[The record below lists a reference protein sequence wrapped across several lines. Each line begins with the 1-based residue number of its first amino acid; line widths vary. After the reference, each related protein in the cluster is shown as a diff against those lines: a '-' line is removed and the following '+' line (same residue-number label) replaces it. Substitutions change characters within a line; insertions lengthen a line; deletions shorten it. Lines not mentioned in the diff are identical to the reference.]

1 MLWNNNN
8 TIWVG
13 CWWSQNGRE
22 FFNLIFKTWRVQSQ
36 SQSQSELY
44 CQICR
49 TYTTFSINEI
59 SVHPQWKLYSQLQ
72 IKFSPTSIFAIAST
86 FTWSIKKKTKKTISG
101 FLPGTRVSLGIEW
114 LECEKKGR
122 TFMNSWWKNKNE
134 NGAGGGSLSAVNED
148 AVSLPLPTPCLST
161 LSFFYPHAGLL
172 LSHPLLA
179 TRGGSRRLSAP
190 SSLGVS

>member
-1 MLWNNNN
+1 MKSSKSKSKSEWTLLSDMPYIHNIQHKWN
-8 TIWVG
+8 
-13 CWWSQNGRE
+13 
-22 FFNLIFKTWRVQSQ
+22 
-36 SQSQSELY
+36 
-44 CQICR
+44 
-49 TYTTFSINEI
+49 
-59 SVHPQWKLYSQLQ
+59 
-72 IKFSPTSIFAIAST
+72 FSPPTVETLQPITDKVFSNKHLCHRLYFHLIN
-86 FTWSIKKKTKKTISG
+86 KKKTKKTISG
-101 FLPGTRVSLGIEW
+101 FLPGTRVSLGTEW